1 MYLKKRHINLKGG
14 GGAYKYYATIVT
26 QDADWLHAL
35 IAKKMQKHFGYKWNS
50 DSLY

>member
-1 MYLKKRHINLKGG
+1 MFWKKRQINSKGG

-35 IAKKMQKHFGYKWNS
+35 IAKKNAKAFWV
-50 DSLY
+50 